1 MRNKLLLVVILLL
14 SLIVIDAYCS
24 DNYIKDYQQHKQEE
38 LLQDLND
45 GQNIQILLLQQI
57 LKQQQ
62 EINERLKK

>member
-1 MRNKLLLVVILLL
+1 MLLASALCFAEESMVVRNQLDKVIR
-14 SLIVIDAYCS
+14 
-24 DNYIKDYQQHKQEE
+24 

-45 GQNIQILLLQQI
+45 GQNIQIMMLQQI

>member
-24 DNYIKDYQQHKQEE
+24 DNYIKDYQDRKQEE
-38 LLQDLND
+38 LLKDLND

>member
-24 DNYIKDYQQHKQEE
+24 DNYIKDYQQRKQEE

>member
-1 MRNKLLLVVILLL
+1 MRIIIAMLLASALCFAEESMVVRNQLDR
-14 SLIVIDAYCS
+14 VIR
-24 DNYIKDYQQHKQEE
+24 

-45 GQNIQILLLQQI
+45 GQNIQIMMLQQI

>member
-1 MRNKLLLVVILLL
+1 MKIIIATLLASALCFAEESMVVRNQLDRVIR
-14 SLIVIDAYCS
+14 
-24 DNYIKDYQQHKQEE
+24 

-45 GQNIQILLLQQI
+45 GQNIQIMMLQQI

>member
-1 MRNKLLLVVILLL
+1 MKTLVTMLLASILCFAEESMVARNQLDRVIR
-14 SLIVIDAYCS
+14 
-24 DNYIKDYQQHKQEE
+24 

-45 GQNIQILLLQQI
+45 GQNIQIMMLQQI

>member
-1 MRNKLLLVVILLL
+1 MKGTLVLVAILLL
-14 SLIVIDAYCS
+14 SLIVMDAYCS
-24 DNYIKDYQQHKQEE
+24 DNYIKDYQDRKQEE
-38 LLQDLND
+38 LLKNLND

>member
-1 MRNKLLLVVILLL
+1 MKGTLVLVAILLL
-14 SLIVIDAYCS
+14 GLIVMDAYCS
-24 DNYIKDYQQHKQEE
+24 DNYIKDYQDRKQEE

>member
-1 MRNKLLLVVILLL
+1 MKGPLVLVAILLL
-14 SLIVIDAYCS
+14 SLIVMDAYCS
-24 DNYIKDYQQHKQEE
+24 DNYIKDYQQRKQEE